1 MNLNDI
7 DEFKPPNRKPWLIL
21 VVLIL
26 AGFAFLYREEIRQM
40 GSTTKKRSNGDVI
53 SIPQPVKTI
62 EKPVGVTQ
70 GQKPAPKMS
79 ESAKLLEQAKKLE
92 SERKY
97 VDARK
102 SYQDLLK
109 ISLEAPLRTD
119 VETRLG
125 KLNTDLILTPYAMP
139 EKVEYIVQSGD
150 SVDKIAKK
158 VGATVEL
165 ICKSNRMTNPNLIKA
180 GDRLRVFVGKFSIKV
195 SKSNIDLVL
204 SVDGQFFKRYNVG
217 TGKFGRTPVGT
228 FVIND
233 KIKEPVWWTPNGKSY
248 PYGTKENILGTHWM
262 SIRATGET
270 PNISGYG
277 IHGTWDPESI
287 GKAESAG
294 CIRMKNE
301 DVEELFT
308 IVPVGT
314 PVEIVE

>member
-53 SIPQPVKTI
+53 SIPQPVKMI

-165 ICKSNRMTNPNLIKA
+165 ICKSNRMANPNLIKA